1 MGTFIALLAGI
12 GVGSIIA
19 AFINWLVAISGF
31 RQAWINALRDDLSTY
46 FQELEKMHYVIGDLL
61 RERSEANE
69 RKKREARIV
78 ILFVYS
84 RIVLRLN
91 RTEKMHIEL
100 RQKLDELMTTTETI
114 PDRAKVE
121 EVVDL
126 ARKILKQEWNVTK
139 YGPAAPLVIKAKK
152 WWRASN

>member
-12 GVGSIIA
+12 GVGSIVA
-19 AFINWLVAISGF
+19 ALISWLVAISGF

-61 RERSEANE
+61 HERSEANKQ
-69 RKKREARIV
+69 KKREARIS

-91 RTEKMHIEL
+91 RTNDDHRE
-100 RQKLDELMTTTETI
+100 DS
-114 PDRAKVE
+114 
-121 EVVDL
+121 
-126 ARKILKQEWNVTK
+126 
-139 YGPAAPLVIKAKK
+139 GPNQ
-152 WWRASN
+152 S